1 MFALQSCSN
10 RLPSIKYSDLIKSKR
25 ILSNS
30 NPTVYCTYK
39 TYNIFYI
46 HNLPSNLDNDCDC
59 EPSFLCWLAHWLLSE
74 CNEIQLFIRCSDGLQ
89 DGKSSPGWLSISELH
104 EKVATD
110 KNSPSLSL
118 SLQGCKLLQ
127 LIIKKFLL
135 LFNYRAA
142 RHM

>member
-30 NPTVYCTYK
+30 NQTVYCTYK

-46 HNLPSNLDNDCDC
+46 HNLPSNLDNDCDG
-59 EPSFLCWLAHWLLSE
+59 EPSFLCWLAHWLLSV

-89 DGKSSPGWLSISELH
+89 DGKSSPGSRYQNYTRKLPQTKTPL
-104 EKVATD
+104 
-110 KNSPSLSL
+110 LSL

>member
-30 NPTVYCTYK
+30 NQTVYCTYK

-89 DGKSSPGWLSISELH
+89 DGKSSPGSRYQNYTRKLPQTKTPL
-104 EKVATD
+104 
-110 KNSPSLSL
+110 LSL